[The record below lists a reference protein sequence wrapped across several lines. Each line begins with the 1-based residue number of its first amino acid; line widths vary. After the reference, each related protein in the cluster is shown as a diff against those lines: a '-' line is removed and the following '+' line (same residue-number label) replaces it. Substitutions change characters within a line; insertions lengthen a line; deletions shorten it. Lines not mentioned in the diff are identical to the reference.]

1 MMNISIKLG
10 IKAVF
15 FFVAVAALLLSA
27 DALDDLAIIASAP
40 GSALLADQSNDT
52 PSNEVASSESLFYP
66 GIYSQ
71 ATSKKLEEI
80 NHQFDEL
87 VGWQTSGNTT
97 MDVSMSM
104 TADLVFM
111 KMWANAADFWNP
123 LFNNEEYANT
133 TRYGGIIAAPFYK
146 ESGAMFPTLP
156 ADLENGTWAGSN
168 DGGDIEFFLP
178 IRPGDAFKT
187 YAERSTVTDETPAEG
202 STTRTF
208 AVTGSGSLYNQK
220 GEKVLTQTTFGRN
233 SYTISKGSHA
243 SGMAAMGSG
252 PVESSENGKPNA
264 EVSGTGQNGSS
275 TGPAGNPFGSRHN
288 YTEDDWALI
297 HQIEDAEVVRGNNT
311 LYWEDVFV
319 ADEPAWTIVGP
330 TTTLDMIQFNGLGI
344 INSPPMRE
352 QLKNKDELNGLKQ
365 DEYGVYHLMIEGHFS
380 EAGMGGS
387 MPIHFMAFGRSL
399 MARLVTNWIGDDGWL
414 SKFSWR
420 NGDLANQIIDQVPA
434 LLGKSATGHGKV
446 SDVLIAKGYVT
457 LKYVDGNDHK
467 VDLAVWTE
475 DIDGTLCQ
483 AANATVILPSRS
495 GS

>member
-1 MMNISIKLG
+1 MMNISIRAIYSL
-10 IKAVF
+10 
-15 FFVAVAALLLSA
+15 VAATVLLLSA
-27 DALDDLAIIASAP
+27 GALGDTLPEASASE
-40 GSALLADQSNDT
+40 SALLADQSNDT
-52 PSNEVASSESLFYP
+52 SSSEVASNESLFYP
-66 GIYSQ
+66 GIYYRE
-71 ATSKKLEEI
+71 TSKKLDEI
-80 NHQFDEL
+80 NRQFDRQ

-111 KMWANAADFWNP
+111 KMWANAADYWNP
-123 LFNNEEYANT
+123 LFNSEEYANA

-146 ESGAMFPTLP
+146 EAGAMFPTLP
-156 ADLENGTWAGSN
+156 TDLENGTWAGSN

-178 IRPGDAFKT
+178 IRPGDVFKT
-187 YAERSTVTDETPAEG
+187 YAERSTVADETPAEG

-208 AVTGSGSLYNQK
+208 AVSGSGSLYNQK
-220 GEKVLTQTTFGRN
+220 GEKVLTQTTYGRN
-233 SYTISKGSHA
+233 SYSPAALHA
-243 SGMAAMGSG
+243 SGTPAGSI
-252 PVESSENGKPNA
+252 PVGSQQDGRPSA
-264 EVSGTGQNGSS
+264 EVSDQRQNSS
-275 TGPAGNPFGSRHN
+275 SSGPAGNPFGSRHN
-288 YTEDDWALI
+288 YTEDDWAFI
-297 HQIEDAEVVRGNNT
+297 HKIEDAEVVRGNNT
-311 LYWEDVFV
+311 LYWDDVNV
-319 ADEPAWTIVGP
+319 GDEPAWTIVGP

-352 QLKNKDELNGLKQ
+352 QLKNKEQLNGLKQ

-399 MARLVTNWIGDDGWL
+399 MARLITNWIGDDGWL
-414 SKFSWR
+414 AKFSWR

-434 LLGKSATGHGKV
+434 LLGKSVTGHGKV

-457 LKYVDGNDHK
+457 RKYVDGNDHK
-467 VDLAVWTE
+467 VDLVVWTE
-475 DIDGTLCQ
+475 DIEGTLCQ